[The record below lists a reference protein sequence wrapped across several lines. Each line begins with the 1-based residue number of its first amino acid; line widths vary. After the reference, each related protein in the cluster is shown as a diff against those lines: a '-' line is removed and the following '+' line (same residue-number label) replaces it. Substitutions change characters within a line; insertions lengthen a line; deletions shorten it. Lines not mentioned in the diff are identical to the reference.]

1 MPAGTFGPE
10 VGTFSRRWRS
20 VGTWSQSTLSRSG
33 ALRTSA
39 HPARAVAARSQRAHN
54 LAESRTPARTRQVG
68 LRGMGDKALC
78 FRPKACCFRLWPGAQ
93 WHLTWRPPTPTRQ
106 KRLEARQ
113 TSSEDAALPT
123 VGASM
128 LLEPACLSGQWCQ
141 AGSAVEDRTDFGGAG
156 GCTRVRVRR
165 TARARQGVP
174 RRLPALPASR
184 GLLECWMLFNSRC
197 CFHSRGPW
205 ITREKKRASR
215 KRPSRKK
222 QV

>member
-1 MPAGTFGPE
+1 MRLRSRPQKP
-10 VGTFSRRWRS
+10 FSIGRGQALGGFAPGDRRFRG
-20 VGTWSQSTLSRSG
+20 V
-33 ALRTSA
+33 
-39 HPARAVAARSQRAHN
+39 RANKKVVRARSKMLLSQPSA
-54 LAESRTPARTRQVG
+54 
-68 LRGMGDKALC
+68 
-78 FRPKACCFRLWPGAQ
+78 
-93 WHLTWRPPTPTRQ
+93 
-106 KRLEARQ
+106 
-113 TSSEDAALPT
+113 T

-128 LLEPACLSGQWCQ
+128 LLESACLTCRWCQ

-184 GLLECWMLFNSRC
+184 GLLERWMLFNSRC